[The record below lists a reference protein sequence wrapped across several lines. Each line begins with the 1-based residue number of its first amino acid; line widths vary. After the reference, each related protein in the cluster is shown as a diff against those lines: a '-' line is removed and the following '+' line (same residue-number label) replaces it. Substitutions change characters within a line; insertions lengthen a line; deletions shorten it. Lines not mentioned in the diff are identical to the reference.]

1 MSDDENLEAGDDIE
15 VRTLTAADLEDVI
28 RIDAASSGAGP
39 RADYFRNKLQR
50 ALDDGSVH
58 MSLAAVVDGRVT
70 GFLMGSVVC
79 GDYGVPE
86 PAATIDAL
94 AVHPRFARKGVAH
107 ALWNQFARNLKG
119 IRIDRVQTQVDWD
132 QWEIMTFFK
141 HLGFA
146 PSPRVCIE
154 RRIDFESDG

>member
-1 MSDDENLEAGDDIE
+1 MSDDETLEQTDDIE
-15 VRTLTAADLEDVI
+15 VRTLTAADLDDVI
-28 RIDAASSGAGP
+28 RIDAASSGSP
-39 RADYFRNKLQR
+39 RVDYFKNKLQR
-50 ALDDGSVH
+50 ALDDGSLH
-58 MSLAAVVDGRVT
+58 MSLAAEIDGRVA

-86 PAATIDAL
+86 PVATIDAL
-94 AVHPRFARKGVAH
+94 GVHPRFARQGLAH
-107 ALWNQFARNLKG
+107 ALWSQFALNLKA

-141 HLGFA
+141 HLGFS